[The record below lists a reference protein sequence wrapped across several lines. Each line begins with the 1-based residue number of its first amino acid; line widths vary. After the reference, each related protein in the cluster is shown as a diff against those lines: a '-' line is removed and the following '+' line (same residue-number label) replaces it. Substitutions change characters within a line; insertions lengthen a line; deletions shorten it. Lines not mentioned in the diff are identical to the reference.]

1 MYVHDEKL
9 IFLLRR
15 EAEDEKDMEVFKPA
29 EWRWHIPQI
38 NDNEWHHYA
47 ISVDFPEVI
56 NWLRCYMCLDCRCS
70 VVKFP
75 STQETYIL

>member
-1 MYVHDEKL
+1 MDRHHYSLFIHGEKL

-15 EAEDEKDMEVFKPA
+15 EIEDDADMDVFKPA

-47 ISVDFPEVI
+47 ISVDFKEV
-56 NWLRCYMCLDCRCS
+56 RSS
-70 VVKFP
+70 VSSGIFHR
-75 STQETYIL
+75 